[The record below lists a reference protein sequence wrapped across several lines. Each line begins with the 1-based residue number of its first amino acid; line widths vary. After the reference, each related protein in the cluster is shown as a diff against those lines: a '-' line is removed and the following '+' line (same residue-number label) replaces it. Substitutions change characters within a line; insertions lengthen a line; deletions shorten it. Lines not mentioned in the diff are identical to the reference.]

1 MTQQRNDQGRFMVGN
16 RYGKGRP
23 PRATEAGYLAVLMQA
38 CDLETW
44 KRVVNRAIEDAQ
56 AGDTAARAWLGNYL
70 LGAPKA
76 PAPTTTTVIVQ
87 QLLGEDPALEL
98 AAKRAA
104 KPELDRL
111 RFPILLEDDERDRAV
126 VQEAAL
132 VLLEVEAGGATTENY
147 TSGT

>member
-1 MTQQRNDQGRFMVGN
+1 MKQQRNEQGRFMVGN
-16 RYGKGRP
+16 HFGKGRP

-44 KRVVNRAIEDAQ
+44 RSVVNRAIEDAQ
-56 AGDTAARAWLGNYL
+56 SGDAQARAWLANYL
-70 LGAPKA
+70 LGAAKA
-76 PAPTTTTVIVQ
+76 TAPTATTVIVQ
-87 QLLGEDPALEL
+87 QLLGDDPALEL

-111 RFPILLEDDERDRAV
+111 RFPILMEDDERDRAI

-132 VLLEVEAGGATTENY
+132 ILLEGEEARTPD
-147 TSGT
+147 